1 MRNDAREEK
10 TKTKKTAEFSRTLPC
25 SRDLERR
32 CYRASIALPSIAR
45 A

>member
-10 TKTKKTAEFSRTLPC
+10 IKKKTAEFSRTLPC